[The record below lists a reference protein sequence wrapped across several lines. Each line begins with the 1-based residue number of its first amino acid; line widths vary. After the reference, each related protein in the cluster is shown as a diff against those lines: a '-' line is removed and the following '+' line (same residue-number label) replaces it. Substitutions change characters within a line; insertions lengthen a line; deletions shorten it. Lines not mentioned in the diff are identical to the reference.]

1 MRLRICTF
9 NVENLFTRHDFGAFT
24 DHRDEKYLPAIV
36 QFYGQFGDGD
46 FTKFEDFKRQL
57 EIAAIAQD
65 DDRRQHTALAM
76 AAADADIYCL
86 QEVDSIGALERFFNS
101 YVKKIGVDQYDQFVL
116 YEGNDFRGID
126 VAAIARDIRPIT
138 SRSHRAVTGSF
149 ITETDSGKQ
158 LLADFPKADK
168 ARKDLRG
175 RIFRRDCLEIES
187 KIKNASGS
195 IDRTVSIFNCHFKS
209 MGGGRAKSM
218 GVRQLEAIAVREI
231 ITRKFDG
238 VEAPLWAIVGDLN
251 DYKEKVKVGKS
262 KDDDGNFVE
271 TFEAVTGDSGLD
283 PLLADGF
290 GINLVGELDELD
302 RWTHYYSAERTKSQ
316 LDYIIASPAL
326 AEMKSGSPEIIRSG
340 MPHRVPNTDSIER
353 YPRIGWDRPKASD
366 HCPLTIEFNITGADT
381 NTSV

>member
-24 DHRDEKYLPAIV
+24 DNRDEKYLPAIV

-46 FTKFEDFKRQL
+46 FTKFDDFKRQL

-65 DDRRQHTALAM
+65 DDRRQHTALAI

-86 QEVDSIGALERFFNS
+86 QEIDNIGALERFFNS

-138 SRSHRAVTGSF
+138 TRSHRAATGSF
-149 ITETDSGKQ
+149 VKETDSGKQ
-158 LLADFPKADK
+158 LLIDFPKAEK
-168 ARKDLRG
+168 ARKDQRG

-187 KIKNASGS
+187 RIKNSSGS
-195 IDRTVSIFNCHFKS
+195 TDRTVSIFNCHFKS
-209 MGGGRAKSM
+209 MGGGRAKST
-218 GVRQLEAIAVREI
+218 GTRQLEAIAVREI
-231 ITRKFDG
+231 INRKFAG
-238 VEAPLWAIVGDLN
+238 VENPLWAIVGDLN
-251 DYKEKVKVGKS
+251 DYKEKVKVGKTR
-262 KDDDGNFVE
+262 DDDGNFIE
-271 TFEAVTGDSGLD
+271 TFEAVDGDSGLD

-290 GINLVGELDELD
+290 GINLVGQLGELD

-326 AEMKSGSPEIIRSG
+326 AEMQSGDPEIIRSG
-340 MPHRVPNTDSIER
+340 MPYRVPNSDMIMR

-366 HCPLTIEFNITGADT
+366 HCPLTVEFDIRGTDVSA
-381 NTSV
+381 